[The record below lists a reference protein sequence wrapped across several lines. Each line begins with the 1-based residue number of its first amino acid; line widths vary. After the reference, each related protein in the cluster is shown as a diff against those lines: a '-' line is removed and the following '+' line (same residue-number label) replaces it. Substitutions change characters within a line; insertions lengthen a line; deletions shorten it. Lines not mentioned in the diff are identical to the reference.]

1 MYHYCIYT
9 VYTALRLAPSDGVQA
24 SGFADRGVVGRGVV
38 GGGVGAAR
46 EAAGVRLG
54 GRQTGGSSTWAGQRG
69 PGRSA
74 GGGALLAGGELFTDP
89 GSGGGELGGLA
100 CHVEGCWANLEVA
113 VPFEHRPE

>member
-46 EAAGVRLG
+46 EAAGVRLR
-54 GRQTGGSSTWAGQRG
+54 GRQTGGSSTWLT
-69 PGRSA
+69 SA
-74 GGGALLAGGELFTDP
+74 ARAAARAAALCSRAASCSLTRAR
-89 GSGGGELGGLA
+89 GGELGGLA